1 MAPNS
6 LMGSV
11 AVQGP
16 ALARALTE
24 HFPSIVIS
32 EAHPKLTCVSL
43 GVADAQGERIFG
55 RLGIEGTPPDN
66 DDLLDAVVAAYVAW
80 AARNEAPGWIDLL
93 LEIDDPD
100 LLYPLGG
107 RRSIYYFPTPEVGT

>member
-16 ALARALTE
+16 ALAKALTVY
-24 HFPSIVIS
+24 FPSIVIS

-43 GVADAQGERIFG
+43 GMADMQGEQVFAQ
-55 RLGIEGTPPDN
+55 LGIQGTPSDN

-80 AARNEAPGWIDLL
+80 AARNEAPGWVDLL

-107 RRSIYYFPTPEVGT
+107 RRSIYYFPMPEWV